1 MAFPW
6 HPGKRKPR
14 QKRYK
19 RRKIGGCLSNRRGDS
34 RIAPTHEIN
43 RVHVGR
49 GLAPAVNLHRTPRR
63 GQNSPNSD
71 TLRREQAPALPC
83 KMHFVRRPQKRCNL
97 LQVVEVTAAPL
108 PLCRCATF
116 PLTGESHRPLR
127 SHFSLPVPRP
137 PIYPPQKTAA
147 HFASVPRFCFFLFHA
162 TRPSFFAAR
171 RTNSSRAAI
180 ANKKPNSAPA
190 ATSDRKCR
198 PIIIRVKP
206 NSQV

>member
-34 RIAPTHEIN
+34 RIARRFRPLPEGAVKCVAFDWGRDFFVALPPSFACGKSHLPL
-43 RVHVGR
+43 RGR
-49 GLAPAVNLHRTPRR
+49 GYGAPSR
-63 GQNSPNSD
+63 
-71 TLRREQAPALPC
+71 
-83 KMHFVRRPQKRCNL
+83 
-97 LQVVEVTAAPL
+97 
-108 PLCRCATF
+108 
-116 PLTGESHRPLR
+116 RPLR

-137 PIYPPQKTAA
+137 NLSPAKNRGTLCKCAA
-147 HFASVPRFCFFLFHA
+147 VLFFSFHA
-162 TRPSFFAAR
+162 TRPSFFAVR

-198 PIIIRVKP
+198 PIIKRVKP